1 MSEIDEA
8 LANLR
13 ATILTADPTASA
25 TFEIPD
31 EPEPLDELDREL
43 LALAATHWD
52 D

>member
-1 MSEIDEA
+1 MTIDEA

-13 ATILTADPTASA
+13 DAILNADPTAST
-25 TFEIPD
+25 TFDTDHLRPMD
-31 EPEPLDELDREL
+31 DLDREM